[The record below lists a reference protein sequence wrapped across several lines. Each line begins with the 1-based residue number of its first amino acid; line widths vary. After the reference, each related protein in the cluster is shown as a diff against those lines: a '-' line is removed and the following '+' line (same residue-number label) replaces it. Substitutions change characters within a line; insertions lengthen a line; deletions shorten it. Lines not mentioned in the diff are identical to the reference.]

1 MNLLVVIGT
10 SAAYFY
16 SLFVMFFPDLFPE
29 NMRHLYFEGAA
40 AIITF
45 VLLGR
50 YLEVRSKNKA
60 TGFMKELLS
69 LKPQK
74 ARIVVDGKELE
85 IPAENLVVG
94 DTVVVRPGEKIP
106 VDGVITEGSCEV
118 DQSMITGESMPVL
131 KKVGD
136 RVIGGTVNKTG
147 VIYVRADRTGKDSVL
162 SQIIK
167 LLTEAQ
173 GKKPPIGRLAD
184 KITSF
189 FVPVVLII
197 SVIVFNLWYLI
208 GDNLQLGFI
217 AAVSVLIIACP
228 CALGLATPIAVV
240 VSVGR
245 GAKEGILIK
254 NPEVIEIVGKTNI
267 AVFDKTGTLTEGKPT
282 VIKAEVLNEE
292 NLKYLSALVK
302 NSNHPLSVAIK
313 NYLPDFN
320 IKVTDFH
327 QIPGKGIEGRVNG
340 IHVLIGSRSFL
351 KEKGLFDSQLEVFKD
366 TGTVVYGAVDG
377 KLTAVFLIADR
388 LRSESKEVISK
399 LKKLGFKTVLLTG
412 DSKDIGEKIGREIGI
427 DEVYTEL
434 LPDDKFKIIS
444 QFQKKGSKVIFIG
457 DGINDAP
464 AMGKADVGIAVS
476 GASDI
481 AKEAGD
487 IILLKNDLR
496 LIVKSVVL
504 SKETVKIIK
513 QNLFWAYIY
522 NTLGI
527 PVAGG
532 MLYPF
537 TGILLKPVFA
547 GIAMSISSVSVVF
560 NALRLQIKK
569 IEV

>member
-85 IPAENLVVG
+85 ISAENLVVG

-320 IKVTDFH
+320 IKVTDFN